1 MKPALVV
8 LALLATGCA
17 ATSQLLAPRLPGPDQ
32 EVVVSLVCRG
42 HEAMAYAYLEERGA
56 SRGERVERIERAR
69 KQCAPGGEK

>member
-42 HEAMAYAYLEERGA
+42 HEAMAIRVPRGA
-56 SRGERVERIERAR
+56 GRQPGGTSRTNRAR
-69 KQCAPGGEK
+69 TEAMRARR